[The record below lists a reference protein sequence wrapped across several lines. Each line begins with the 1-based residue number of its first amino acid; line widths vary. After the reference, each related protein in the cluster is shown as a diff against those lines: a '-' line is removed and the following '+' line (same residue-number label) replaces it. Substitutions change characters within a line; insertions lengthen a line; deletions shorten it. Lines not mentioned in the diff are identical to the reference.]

1 MGYTEIYFFSPIR
14 RDIRMLINACYVSSA
29 GKVRRNNEDS
39 VLLNDTLIVMGS
51 MSGVESLIS
60 RGDRLAYMVADGM
73 GGHARGEAAS
83 SMVLT
88 VFKEGYKDV
97 DKEDHIRDLIRTA
110 KEALNGLA
118 EKEPGSFGLGT
129 TVAGIVFS
137 GGKAFLLNCGD
148 SRVYEADGSLKK
160 ITKDHSLVQELA
172 ASGTITEEEMRTHP
186 QKNIITS
193 ALMGDLRTGLPL
205 YSLAEL
211 EIRKGRRFLLCS
223 DGLWESLSY
232 REMAECLKGKEIKE
246 GAECLFRRTMDA
258 GAADNV
264 SIILLEVAEV

>member
-1 MGYTEIYFFSPIR
+1 
-14 RDIRMLINACYVSSA
+14 MLIDACYVSSA
-29 GKVRRNNEDS
+29 GKVRRNNEDGI
-39 VLLNDTLIVMGS
+39 LLNDTLVVMGG
-51 MSGVESLIS
+51 MRAVGSLSS
-60 RGDRLAYMVADGM
+60 RGDRLAYLVADGM

-83 SMVLT
+83 STVLT
-88 VFKEGYKDV
+88 AFKEGYKDV
-97 DKEDHIRDLIRTA
+97 DKEDHIRDLIRKA
-110 KEALNGLA
+110 KEALNLLA
-118 EKEPGSFGLGT
+118 DKEQGSVGLGT
-129 TVAGIVFS
+129 TVAGIFFS

-148 SRVYEADGSLKK
+148 SRVYQSDGSLKK

-172 ASGTITEEEMRTHP
+172 DSGTITEEEMRIHP

-205 YSLAEL
+205 YSLEEI

-232 REMAECLKGKEIKE
+232 REMAECLNGKGIKE
-246 GAECLFRRTMDA
+246 GAECLFQRTLDA